1 MESISD
7 TLQLLSLGATGWGD
21 DLLKGALLTL
31 QLAVFSLAI
40 GMTFG
45 LFLAGA
51 KLAPSAWLRWPAIA
65 YTLFIRGV
73 PEFLVLLLVF
83 FGSEQI
89 INEILSSLG
98 LPATFTLSRFAA
110 AVAGLSV
117 IYAAYSCEVFKGAF
131 LSVPSGQMEAAAA
144 IGMSPTQ
151 AFFEIRLPQLWRFA
165 IPGLGNLWLVMLKD
179 TSLAAVLAVN
189 DLLRIA
195 NLAAEATRNPLFFL
209 NVAGLMYL
217 AMTFLSDIIRARI
230 EVRSRRGFVED

>member
-1 MESISD
+1 MDSFID
-7 TLQLLSLGATGWGD
+7 TFRLFSLGPTGWGD
-21 DLLKGALLTL
+21 ELLRGAFLTL

-40 GMTFG
+40 GMAFG
-45 LFLAGA
+45 VLLAWA
-51 KLAPSAWLRWPAIA
+51 KLASSALFRWPAIA

-89 INEILSSLG
+89 INGMLSFLG
-98 LPATFTLSRFAA
+98 LPATFALPRFAA
-110 AVAGLSV
+110 AVAGLSF

-144 IGMSPTQ
+144 IGMSPVQ

-165 IPGLGNLWLVMLKD
+165 VPGLGNLWLVMLKD

-189 DLLRIA
+189 ELLRVA
-195 NLAAEATRNPLFFL
+195 NLAAEATRNPLLFL
-209 NVAGLMYL
+209 SVAGFMYL
-217 AMTFLSDIIRARI
+217 AITALSDLIRARI
-230 EVRSRRGFVED
+230 EARSRLGLQEG